1 MSGLIRNTQEPR
13 FNVRNWRMRNLVVAL
28 FSVVGTISMWY
39 NFLAYNII
47 ASIILTRSALHL
59 GLLLSFTTIFVAFI
73 ARPIGAYVFGLVG
86 DKFSSKSSLV
96 STLVIMGISTLLIS
110 IIKNT
115 WYTAYEL
122 LVLRVA
128 QGMALGGEWAS
139 ASVLTYESVRGSVGR
154 FLTSLVQLG
163 VPLGMLLTTFAV
175 IQWRLALLMG
185 SLLSLS
191 SAAVILTLAQQGA
204 GSINWR
210 PTFRVEDVKRIVRAI
225 GVKLGES
232 LSFYVYTSVLLL
244 YFSVREVSSLIIT
257 ATISLLIF
265 TLIMSL
271 IMTRM
276 SPIKALLLGYVFFS
290 LVNAFMFRI
299 EPLPL
304 FILFG
309 IADAIT
315 YTPQSLYLVS
325 LFRSDVKHVSAG
337 VSYHVAS
344 SLGGLTTY
352 LISLLISIYGI
363 DTGLI
368 TIPTLLLV
376 SCIISIIAL
385 LI

>member
-1 MSGLIRNTQEPR
+1 MSKLTRNTQEPR
-13 FNVRNWRMRNLVVAL
+13 FNIRNWHMRNLVAAL
-28 FSVVGTISMWY
+28 FSVVGTVSMWY

-47 ASIILTRSALHL
+47 ASIILTKSALHL

-115 WYTAYEL
+115 WYATYEL

-163 VPLGMLLTTFAV
+163 VPLGMLLTAFAV

-185 SLLSLS
+185 GSLLSLS
-191 SAAVILTLAQQGA
+191 SATVILALAQQGA
-204 GSINWR
+204 GSVNWR
-210 PTFRVEDVKRIVRAI
+210 PTFRVEDVKRIIRAI

-232 LSFYVYTSVLLL
+232 SSFYVYTSVLLL

-265 TLIMSL
+265 TLIMSV

-290 LVNAFMFRI
+290 LVNVFMFRI
-299 EPLPL
+299 EPLLL

-309 IADAIT
+309 MADAIT

-363 DTGLI
+363 DVGGFI
-368 TIPTLLLV
+368 TIPTYYW
-376 SCIISIIAL
+376 CPA
-385 LI
+385 